1 LRSARRAPAPHRGA
15 VARGRAQA
23 ARAPRHAVPGA
34 VARRGRPARPRHR
47 RRAPRCRA
55 GAARACDLAGV
66 QAVSRS
72 RWPLPLQAG
81 RGRARAVAQPW
92 LRIAA
97 RRRPARGCAPAGRL
111 CRRGSRPVPGRG
123 RGCLRGAGRAG
134 RAARGGG
141 RQGMNQLAA
150 MPDLA
155 LVLFAPWFL
164 ILSVLFW
171 VYPRQPRNAKRR
183 LFDIAALL
191 LSLLAF
197 VATLRWAH
205 GYADPKHGGMW
216 PQILAT
222 SAGYGVYLLAL
233 TIAVLIRRLLFRK

>member
-1 LRSARRAPAPHRGA
+1 
-15 VARGRAQA
+15 
-23 ARAPRHAVPGA
+23 
-34 VARRGRPARPRHR
+34 
-47 RRAPRCRA
+47 
-55 GAARACDLAGV
+55 
-66 QAVSRS
+66 
-72 RWPLPLQAG
+72 
-81 RGRARAVAQPW
+81 
-92 LRIAA
+92 
-97 RRRPARGCAPAGRL
+97 
-111 CRRGSRPVPGRG
+111 
-123 RGCLRGAGRAG
+123 
-134 RAARGGG
+134 
-141 RQGMNQLAA
+141 MNQLSA

-205 GYADPKHGGMW
+205 GYADPRHGGMW

-233 TIAVLIRRLLFRK
+233 TIAVFIRRAVFQSR